1 MQNAQR
7 KISYTPVT
15 DSLSEEG
22 VLIDNELDIPY
33 QSLRVFSKLNPVGFQ
48 KRHGYY
54 MKQIFF
60 IVLIWP
66 LLGSTSLHIFCSN
79 RLSAYFSGGKDVLYE
94 FLNRQNFNLAR
105 LAPSSCSSVDSP
117 IQSSKRK
124 NACLGSR

>member
-7 KISYTPVT
+7 KISYTPIT

-22 VLIDNELDIPY
+22 VLIDNEFDIAC
-33 QSLRVFSKLNPVGFQ
+33 QSLRVFSKLNPFGIQ

-66 LLGSTSLHIFCSN
+66 LLGSSSLHFFVAIVFRPIF
-79 RLSAYFSGGKDVLYE
+79 LV
-94 FLNRQNFNLAR
+94 AR
-105 LAPSSCSSVDSP
+105 MSCTSF
-117 IQSSKRK
+117 
-124 NACLGSR
+124 

>member
-7 KISYTPVT
+7 KISYTPIT

-22 VLIDNELDIPY
+22 VLIDNEFDIAC
-33 QSLRVFSKLNPVGFQ
+33 QSLRVFSKLNQFGFQ

-54 MKQIFF
+54 MKQILF

-66 LLGSTSLHIFCSN
+66 LLRSSSLYFYCGN

-94 FLNRQNFNLAR
+94 FL
-105 LAPSSCSSVDSP
+105 
-117 IQSSKRK
+117 
-124 NACLGSR
+124 